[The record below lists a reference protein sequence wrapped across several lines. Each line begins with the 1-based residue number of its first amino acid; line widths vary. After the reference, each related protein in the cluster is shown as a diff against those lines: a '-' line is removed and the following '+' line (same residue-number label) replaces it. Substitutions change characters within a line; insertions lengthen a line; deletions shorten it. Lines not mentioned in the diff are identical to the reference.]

1 MFYALLKTLHLLAVV
16 TWVGGMAFVLLFLR
30 PALVL
35 LQPPDRLKLMR
46 EVLRRFFAGVTLAV
60 AVVLGTGMWMLSRA
74 GRALAQGGGSFAW
87 PLDWMVMVAL
97 GLAMMAIYG
106 FVRVVLFPRFADALE
121 RGDAPAAAAG
131 LGRIR
136 TWVSV
141 NLALGVAVIVVVVM
155 V

>member
-1 MFYALLKTLHLLAVV
+1 MLYAFLKTLHLLAVV
-16 TWVGGMAFVLLFLR
+16 LWVGGMSFVLFFLR

-35 LQPPDRLKLMR
+35 LQPPDRGKLMR
-46 EVLRRFFAGVTLAV
+46 DVLRRFFTGATLAV
-60 AVVLGTGMWMLSRA
+60 AVVLGTGLWMLSQA
-74 GRALAQGGGSFAW
+74 GRALAQGGGVRW
-87 PLDWMVMVAL
+87 PPDWIAMVVL
-97 GLAMMAIYG
+97 GLAMMVIYG

-131 LGRIR
+131 LARIR